1 MNAYETVVK
10 KAIEAADQINDADG
24 RVHAYCCIL

>member
-10 KAIEAADQINDADG
+10 KAIEAADQIKDADA
-24 RVHAYCCIL
+24 RDHAYC